1 MKTNYLAAIAVL
13 ACAIGAQAQTFN
25 FPVEINMDYNPST
38 IVYPASPLKSQ
49 KLFIGGKDMVQHT
62 ATYGN
67 PAGESLAKEQNDFVG
82 FTPATPTEIA
92 AWAAKGHENFQ
103 GWVSVNHEG
112 TFTND
117 KLGDGGGMTVFAVK
131 RNATTELLEV
141 VEQTLNDGRKGKFF
155 NVDFVNTVGETG
167 MNCGGI
173 ASTIDGRIW
182 TAEEWFRDAT
192 NVGDFRHGPYTI
204 NKDEFSG
211 TDYKS
216 KVLAK
221 HELLNWMVEIDP
233 RQAVA
238 IRKQYNWGRAGWE
251 GGAIANDNKT
261 VYLGEDDTPGRF
273 VKFVADVAGDFT
285 KGKIYVYKHDAPNFW
300 VEIDNSLLS
309 NMTSFKQKTLEAGM
323 TMFNRLEWVQVDKNT
338 GMVYIAETGNDN
350 PGNRY
355 IDAQKIGPCKVSPHF
370 IKAFKDRY
378 KAINNVDYAGTDS
391 EAIAQVTAG
400 NFNDYYGRVLRYNP
414 VTHEI
419 TTLIEGGPYVT
430 AISPSLASYPKK
442 HFTNPD
448 GLGMLYVNGRTFLM
462 INEDLNGVTYGRM
475 PAENQSGRVQC
486 ETFLLDLSIPN
497 PTVDNLVRITA
508 STLGAEIYGVAATPD
523 GKTIFVNNQ
532 HPSKTLNT
540 GDYQFALTYA
550 ITGWDKAVS
559 QIGLGIENEVKVTE
573 KLTMW
578 PNPVARELNFS
589 EPVDIAIYDANGKR
603 LKVSRNSAT
612 VDVQDLSKGIYFVRT
627 VAGETLKLL
636 VE

>member
-1 MKTNYLAAIAVL
+1 MKTNYLLAIAIL
-13 ACAIGAQAQTFN
+13 ACVTAIKAQTFN
-25 FPVEINMDYNPST
+25 FPVEITMDYNPTT

-67 PAGESLAKEQNDFVG
+67 PAGESLAKEQNDFIG
-82 FTPATPTEIA
+82 FTPATPAEIT

-131 RNATTELLEV
+131 RNASTELLEV
-141 VEQTLNDGRKGKFF
+141 VEQTLNDGRTGKYF

-173 ASTIDGRIW
+173 SSTIDGRIW
-182 TAEEWFRDAT
+182 TAEEWFRDAN

-204 NKDEFSG
+204 NKDEFPG

-273 VKFVADVAGDFT
+273 VKFVADIAGDFT
-285 KGKIYVYKHDAPNFW
+285 KGKTYVYKHDAPNFW
-300 VEIDNSLLS
+300 VEIDNSILS

-338 GMVYIAETGNDN
+338 GMVYMAETGNDS

-355 IDAQKIGPCKVSPHF
+355 IDAQAIGSCKVSLHF

-378 KAINNVDYAGTDS
+378 KAINNVDYTGTDAD
-391 EAIAQVTAG
+391 AIAEVTAG
-400 NFNDYYGRVLRYNP
+400 NYKDYYGRVLRYNP

-419 TTLIEGGPYVT
+419 TTLVEGGPYLAT
-430 AISPSLASYPKK
+430 SPSIANYPTK

-448 GLGMLYVNGRTFLM
+448 GLGMLYVNGKTFLM
-462 INEDLNGVTYGRM
+462 INEDLNGRTFGRM
-475 PAENQSGRVQC
+475 PSENSTSDKTQC
-486 ETFLLDLSIPN
+486 ETFLLDLSIAN
-497 PTVDNLVRITA
+497 PTINDLVRITA

-532 HPSKTLNT
+532 HPSKTLNS

-550 ITGWDKAVS
+550 ITGWDKAVKLA
-559 QIGLGIENEVKVTE
+559 GLGIENEVKLTE
-573 KLTMW
+573 KLKMW
-578 PNPVARELNFS
+578 MNPIARELNFS
-589 EPVDIAIYDANGKR
+589 EAVDIAIYDVTGKR
-603 LKVSRNSAT
+603 LKVSRNSAI

-627 VAGETLKLL
+627 VTGETLKLL
-636 VE
+636 VQ